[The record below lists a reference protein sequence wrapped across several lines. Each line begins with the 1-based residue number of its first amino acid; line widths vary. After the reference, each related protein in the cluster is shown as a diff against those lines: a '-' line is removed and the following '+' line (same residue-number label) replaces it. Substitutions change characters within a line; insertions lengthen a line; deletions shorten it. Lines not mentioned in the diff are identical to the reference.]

1 MYGAPNALCTAEPT
15 PRPAHATTA
24 AGTPSEEAEDMTTPI
39 QRNHKQPTPPPPP
52 KTEPKPTAKAEAGR
66 PGSSKPSTPHAT
78 DTAAQEPARGAGPST
93 QTLKHALERA
103 GTTSA
108 EAATKPSVQDAVRS
122 INAASQEVSE
132 HRAAYFGEGGEYAS
146 KNLLQG
152 NILDSVREA
161 TTGHRDDR
169 HRNYDQTLQRL
180 DHLGERVLKGEV
192 TPEAAQH
199 ESSTIMQAYRAED
212 SRVRGHQIAVAD
224 TSAAVIDTVGR
235 NGVAV
240 TLSTVTQN
248 PALGTLY
255 REGFDVAA
263 ATSQRYRTALQPG
276 FTASPHLEDRSAL
289 LLHADRLGLT
299 GDTGAPVTA
308 ARTEAVARQKASDL
322 FDDTVAAVTG
332 RVAKVQTASLTGTGM
347 SVARANLNGQGS
359 AAVLRGGADVA
370 KTWLTTT
377 TDPQLTDEQRLQ
389 ATQRSG
395 VNALVGVPFAAL
407 SSFVGAKLPAD
418 SAPALLAQGSVDVTS
433 GLLEQQV
440 SATLT
445 GQELSLQ
452 DRVVAASSSG
462 LGTLNGLATHGQHL
476 DARTTGDTPVSLWPS
491 AARTPATEV
500 RPSETSALTRRP
512 ADPPE
517 LLGGPR
523 VRAVDSTTTT
533 PTPSALPRPID
544 LDGQPYTL
552 GRVNTDGTLLF
563 VRDTPPEVY
572 QNARQLV
579 GARADFAGQS
589 WQVEAVANKAVQLRG
604 DNGAR
609 TTLSF
614 DALKAD
620 APDRPA
626 FRLGNE
632 AYHLTGVS
640 DTGGLRF
647 APKVPL
653 ASDAVT
659 LRPQDLPP
667 FEAVL
672 RTRAHE
678 GPYTVVPDPQ
688 TGALR
693 ATQLDAAGKPGA
705 WIAIEPRDL
714 APAYTDVAHSDFG
727 AVKAPTTTVARDD
740 LEVKGRA
747 PEAGAT
753 WTRPSRESSPVI
765 SDPRIGS
772 VSPSAELI
780 VLPNAAAGQL
790 LVDSVRTSRGP
801 LVVKMKAME
810 EGAGVD
816 RLVDALVERRSQRL
830 PSGEPTPVTV
840 VMNPIEPMLPQ
851 HQSRLERAGVR
862 VVYPELAGQE
872 TLVVHQKSVISPTEA
887 LISTG
892 ELDPNPAKRKFE
904 LAARL
909 TGDDA
914 RALYDYERM
923 VAAQVNTPERAQRVE
938 DLARRG
944 VLINDPQAG
953 KLTVPIAISG
963 LIDGAKSDLTLM
975 ASHKLSSPEATEQ
988 LIRAAERGV
997 DVRVVTQGIDPRSRG
1012 LIDEALARDPSLRLR
1027 VDIVDKKAFVHTHA
1041 NIYVADGGQQAVAAT
1056 AFLWPNQLRGS
1067 GREPTV
1073 PDGRSFE
1080 NGLVVSG
1087 QQSRDLAA
1095 AVHELIETYTPH
1107 TVKGHDGAARTPS
1120 VQQRRLPEGR

>member
-1 MYGAPNALCTAEPT
+1 
-15 PRPAHATTA
+15 
-24 AGTPSEEAEDMTTPI
+24 MTTPI
-39 QRNHKQPTPPPPP
+39 HGNNKKPTPPPPP
-52 KTEPKPTAKAEAGR
+52 PPPKVEPKPTAKAEPGR
-66 PGSSKPSTPHAT
+66 PATSKPSTTHAP
-78 DTAAQEPARGAGPST
+78 DVAAREPAPGATPSTPST

-103 GTTSA
+103 STTAA
-108 EAATKPSVQDAVRS
+108 EAAPKPSVQDAVRS

-152 NILDSVREA
+152 NILDTVREA
-161 TTGHRDDR
+161 ATGHRDDR
-169 HRNYDQTLQRL
+169 HRNYDQTLERL
-180 DHLGERVLKGEV
+180 DRLGDRVLKGEL
-192 TPEAAQH
+192 TPEAARH

-212 SRVRGHQIAVAD
+212 GRARGHQIAVAN
-224 TSAAVIDTVGR
+224 TSAAVVDTVGR

-248 PALGTLY
+248 PAVGTLY

-299 GDTGAPVTA
+299 GDTGAAVTA
-308 ARTEAVARQKASDL
+308 ARTEAVARQKAGDL

-347 SVARANLNGQGS
+347 SVARANLNGQSS

-377 TDPQLTDEQRLQ
+377 TDPQLTDEQRVQ

-418 SAPALLAQGSVDVTS
+418 SAPSLLAQGSVDVTS

-462 LGTLNGLATHGQHL
+462 LGTINGLATHGQNL
-476 DARTTGDTPVSLWPS
+476 GTRTAADTPVSLWPS
-491 AARTPATEV
+491 SARAPATEAP
-500 RPSETSALTRRP
+500 RSDLSALARRP
-512 ADPPE
+512 ADLPE
-517 LLGGPR
+517 LLGGAR
-523 VRAVDSTTTT
+523 ARAVDTT
-533 PTPSALPRPID
+533 PTTAMQSALPRPID

-552 GRVNTDGTLLF
+552 GRVNTDGTLQF
-563 VRDTPPEVY
+563 VRNTPPEVY

-589 WQVEAVANKAVQLRG
+589 WQVEAVAHKAVALRG

-609 TTLSF
+609 TTLTF

-620 APDRPA
+620 TPDRPA

-632 AYHLTGVS
+632 GYHLTGVS

-653 ASDAVT
+653 TSDAVT

-667 FEAVL
+667 FEAVI
-672 RTRAHE
+672 RARAHE

-688 TGALR
+688 SGALR
-693 ATQLDAAGKPGA
+693 ATKLDAAGKPGE
-705 WIAIEPRDL
+705 WLAIEPRDL

-753 WTRPSRESSPVI
+753 WTRPTRESSPVI
-765 SDPRIGS
+765 ADPRIGS

-816 RLVDALVERRSQRL
+816 RLVDALIERRSRPT
-830 PSGEPTPVTV
+830 PSGELTPVTV
-840 VMNPIEPMLPQ
+840 VMNPIEPMSTV
-851 HQSRLERAGVR
+851 HQTKLERAGVQ

-914 RALYDYERM
+914 RLLYDYERM
-923 VAAQVNTPERAQRVE
+923 VAAQENTPERAQRVE

-953 KLTVPIAISG
+953 KLTVPIAITG

-997 DVRVVTQGIDPRSRG
+997 DVRVVTQGIDARSRG
-1012 LIDEALARDPSLRLR
+1012 LIDAALARDPSLRLR

-1041 NIYVADGGQQAVAAT
+1041 NIYVADGGRQAVAAT

-1080 NGLVVSG
+1080 NGVVVSG

-1107 TVKGHDGAARTPS
+1107 TVKGHDGAPRTPS
-1120 VQQRRLPEGR
+1120 VQQRRLPAGQ